1 MARICSL
8 KKLGTFPKGVLVY
21 GHFSSLHHGHIRFL
35 RAAKEKGDKLFVALM
50 GDDSET
56 FSQKMQF
63 NQKERSSILD
73 HIELVDYIILL
84 DSDEIDEAVKNNI
97 RNLLQTEEGER
108 FFQPNLGLGLKRLL
122 FEHITDEN
130 LFSVQNAIL
139 DKFEFWLPFVEVRD
153 IQVLTNSNNQSIG
166 VNEIRVKIL
175 FNIKQDPTT
184 LDSVTLSFNSSISE
198 PESSVTSGIGGG
210 Y

>member
-1 MARICSL
+1 MAIKDTSRKPFIEDNDTRIKIGIDL
-8 KKLGTFPKGVLVY
+8 P
-21 GHFSSLHHGHIRFL
+21 IR
-35 RAAKEKGDKLFVALM
+35 RGDEKDGWFASTD
-50 GDDSET
+50 T
-56 FSQKMQF
+56 T
-63 NQKERSSILD
+63 I
-73 HIELVDYIILL
+73 
-84 DSDEIDEAVKNNI
+84 EAVKNNI

-153 IQVLTNSNNQSIG
+153 IQVLSRDNTTDIG
-166 VNEIRVKIL
+166 ANEIRVKID
-175 FNIKQDPTT
+175 FNIKQDPNT
-184 LDSVTLSFNSSISE
+184 LDSITLDFSSDVSE
-198 PESSVTSGIGGG
+198 TESSVTSGTG